1 MAGGPPSLEA
11 SKDSCRSAED
21 RPANP
26 PTLGLG
32 GAPARAA
39 NQGLTPAATGVLGGT
54 AVLSVLAVD
63 VRSRL
68 ASSAASMATR
78 WALCGTVAA
87 EARFAAGTGRVPVDD
102 NKLAKAAATRGSLL
116 WTLPGAGLGGWAA
129 GAMEGILPEAR
140 K

>member
-1 MAGGPPSLEA
+1 M
-11 SKDSCRSAED
+11 
-21 RPANP
+21 
-26 PTLGLG
+26 
-32 GAPARAA
+32 
-39 NQGLTPAATGVLGGT
+39 TPAATGVLGGT

-78 WALCGTVAA
+78 WSLLCGTVAA
-87 EARFAAGTGRVPVDD
+87 EARFAAGTGEVPVDD